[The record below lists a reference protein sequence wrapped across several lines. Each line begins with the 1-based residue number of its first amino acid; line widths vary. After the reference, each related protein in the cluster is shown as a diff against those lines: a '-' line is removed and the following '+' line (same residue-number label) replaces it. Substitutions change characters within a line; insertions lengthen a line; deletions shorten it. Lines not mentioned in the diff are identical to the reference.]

1 MSYQQVADGPID
13 CEWLTES
20 REFVVV
26 SRGRSFTIVVL
37 LLAFAIYY
45 FALLLGAAYWSDVL
59 SIRIV
64 GAVNVGMIL
73 AISQYPVAG
82 LIAAI
87 YVWRMRKFD
96 KLIEGSGKDT
106 AAGSKK

>member
-1 MSYQQVADGPID
+1 
-13 CEWLTES
+13 
-20 REFVVV
+20 
-26 SRGRSFTIVVL
+26 
-37 LLAFAIYY
+37 
-45 FALLLGAAYWSDVL
+45 
-59 SIRIV
+59 
-64 GAVNVGMIL
+64 MIL